1 MAFFL
6 PWYIFLFI
14 GAFDW
19 GFYAH
24 SLISVQSAARAA
36 AIATSENSSTASNAT
51 LACTNALGELKIASN
66 IPSTLV
72 TCNALPV
79 VVTAELKTGANSADG
94 SDASEVMVAY
104 QTPRLIPIPGLLTK
118 QSTLRR
124 VVQMRLRTGS

>member
-36 AIATSENSSTASNAT
+36 ALATSANSTTAADTT
-51 LACTNALGELKIASN
+51 LACTNALGELRIASN
-66 IPSTLV
+66 IPSTLT

-79 VVTAELKTGANSADG
+79 VVTAQLKTGVNSADG
-94 SDASEVMVAY
+94 SDASEVSVAY
-104 QTPRLIPIPGLLTK
+104 QTPSLIPIPGILRK
-118 QSTLRR
+118 QITLKR
-124 VVQMRLRTGS
+124 VVQMRLRTGA

>member
-24 SLISVQSAARAA
+24 SLISVQAAARAA
-36 AIATSENSSTASNAT
+36 AIATSANAT
-51 LACTNALGELKIASN
+51 AAANQQLACDNALPELRIASN
-66 IPSTLV
+66 VPTTLT
-72 TCNALPV
+72 TCGSLPV
-79 VVTAELKTGANSADG
+79 IVTTQLKTGANSADG
-94 SDASEVMVAY
+94 ADASEVDVSY
-104 QTPRLIPIPGLLTK
+104 QTPALIPIPGILQGQITM
-118 QSTLRR
+118 RR

>member
-1 MAFFL
+1 MNHARQTRCRGGSALEMAFFL

-36 AIATSENSSTASNAT
+36 AIATSENSLTASDAT

-72 TCNALPV
+72 TCTALPV
-79 VVTAELKTGANSADG
+79 VDG
-94 SDASEVMVAY
+94 
-104 QTPRLIPIPGLLTK
+104 RI
-118 QSTLRR
+118 
-124 VVQMRLRTGS
+124 